1 MVASL
6 VHLLA
11 RHYEVV
17 RIPPDTNCSQLAQS
31 LDQHRPGLILL
42 DDLEICS
49 WIRRNQACV
58 PIIMLSADRTERRLI
73 QALDQG
79 ADDYI
84 VVPFSHDEFLA
95 RIRAHLRRARVQ
107 RAVRQ
112 DDDAFEVLESADGY
126 LSMNVAARRVL
137 AGNQAVSLTP
147 TEFELLRQ
155 LMLHAGKV
163 LSHRT
168 LLRAVWG
175 PEYGNEA
182 NYLRIYIRQL
192 RIKIEKD
199 PAHPRYILTEPRVGY
214 RLGTSALQSALVRE
228 GVYTLSSR

>member
-1 MVASL
+1 MATSL
-6 VHLLA
+6 AYLLA
-11 RHYEVV
+11 HSYEVV
-17 RIPPDTNCSQLAQS
+17 RVPPDTNCSQIAQS

-49 WIRRNQACV
+49 WIRQCQTSV
-58 PIIMLSADRTERRLI
+58 PIIMVSADGTERRLV

-107 RAVRQ
+107 RAARQ
-112 DDDAFEVLESADGY
+112 DDAFEVLESADGY

-137 AGNQAVSLTP
+137 VGNQVVSLTP

-155 LMLHAGKV
+155 LMLHSEKV
-163 LSHRT
+163 LSHRM
-168 LLRAVWG
+168 LLRTVWG
-175 PEYGNEA
+175 PEYSNEA

-199 PAHPRYILTEPRVGY
+199 PAHPRYILTEPRAGY
-214 RLGTSALQSALVRE
+214 RLCAPVLHSALARE
-228 GVYTLSSR
+228 GVYALSSR